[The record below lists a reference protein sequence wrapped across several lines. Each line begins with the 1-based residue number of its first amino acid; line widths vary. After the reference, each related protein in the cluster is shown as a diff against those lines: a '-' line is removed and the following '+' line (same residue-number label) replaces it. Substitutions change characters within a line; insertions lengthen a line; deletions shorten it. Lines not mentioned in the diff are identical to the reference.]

1 MKKLIIAS
9 ICAAMAAVSFASCS
23 SNGSTSTGSSDSSAS
38 TSTSTSAEESSTE
51 ESSTE
56 ASAETGDFDA
66 THKINVVSREDGSG
80 TRGAFI
86 ELMGI
91 EQEVDGQKVDM
102 TTLDAQITNSTAVMM
117 TTVSGDEYSIGYI
130 SLGSLDDSVKAVQV
144 DGVDATT
151 DNVAS
156 GEYTVARPFNVITG
170 AEVSDVAQDFL
181 NYIMSDEGQAIVSD
195 GGYIPVSEGAFESN
209 GATGTITVAGS
220 SSVSPIMEELAEAY
234 EAVNTGATVEVQ
246 TSDSTTG
253 VTSAME
259 GTCDLGMASRAL
271 HDDETGVT
279 ATTIA
284 NDGIAVVV
292 NNGNPV
298 TNLTSDQIMQIFTG
312 EITDWSSLVG

>member
-23 SNGSTSTGSSDSSAS
+23 SGGESSTSSSGSSAS
-38 TSTSTSAEESSTE
+38 TSTTSESASTE
-51 ESSTE
+51 ESAST
-56 ASAETGDFDA
+56 AESGSSDFDS

-80 TRGAFI
+80 TRGAFV
-86 ELMGI
+86 ELLGI

-117 TTVSGDEYSIGYI
+117 TTVSGDEYAIGYI
-130 SLGSLDDSVKAVQV
+130 SLGSLDESVKAVMV
-144 DGVDATT
+144 DGVEATT

-156 GEYTVARPFNVITG
+156 GDYAVARPFNVVTG

-181 NYIMSDEGQAIVSD
+181 NYIMSDEGQAIVAD
-195 GGYIPVSEGAFESN
+195 GGYIAVSDGTFESN
-209 GATGTITVAGS
+209 GATGTVTVAGS
-220 SSVSPIMEELAEAY
+220 SSVSPIMEKLAEAY
-234 EAVNTGATVEVQ
+234 EAVNTGATIEVQ

-253 VTSAME
+253 ITSAME

-284 NDGIAVVV
+284 QDGIAVIV

-298 TNLTSDQIMQIFTG
+298 EDLSSEQIMQIFTG
-312 EITDWSSLVG
+312 ETTDWSSLVG

>member
-1 MKKLIIAS
+1 MKKLLIAS
-9 ICAAMAAVSFASCS
+9 ICAAMAAVSFASC
-23 SNGSTSTGSSDSSAS
+23 GDTAS
-38 TSTSTSAEESSTE
+38 ESSTPSSSAPASTASESTPASE
-51 ESSTE
+51 EAGAEVSEE
-56 ASAETGDFDA
+56 AASDFDA
-66 THKINVVSREDGSG
+66 SHKINVVSREDGSG
-80 TRGAFI
+80 TRGAFV

-91 EQEVDGQKVDM
+91 EQDVDGQTVDM

-117 TTVSGDEYSIGYI
+117 TTVSGDPYAIGYI
-130 SLGSLDDSVKAVQV
+130 SLGSLDDSVKAVMV
-144 DGVDATT
+144 DGVEATT
-151 DNVAS
+151 DNVSNGTYA
-156 GEYTVARPFNVITG
+156 VARPFNVITG

-181 NYIMSDEGQAIVSD
+181 NYIMSDEGQAIIAD
-195 GGYIPVSEGAFESN
+195 GGYIAVSEGAYEPN
-209 GATGTITVAGS
+209 GATGDITVAGS

-234 EAVNTGATVEVQ
+234 EAVNTGANVEVQ

-284 NDGIAVVV
+284 NDGIAVIV

-298 TNLTSDQIMQIFTG
+298 EGLTSDQIMQIFTG
-312 EITDWSSLVG
+312 EITDWSGLVG

>member
-23 SNGSTSTGSSDSSAS
+23 SGGESSTSSSGSSAS
-38 TSTSTSAEESSTE
+38 TSTTSESASTE
-51 ESSTE
+51 ESAST
-56 ASAETGDFDA
+56 AESGSSDFDS

-80 TRGAFI
+80 TRGAFV
-86 ELMGI
+86 ELLGI

-117 TTVSGDEYSIGYI
+117 TTVSGDEYAIGYI
-130 SLGSLDDSVKAVQV
+130 SLGSLDESVKAVMV
-144 DGVDATT
+144 DGVEATT

-156 GEYTVARPFNVITG
+156 GDYAVARPFNVITG

-181 NYIMSDEGQAIVSD
+181 NYIMSDEGQAIVAD
-195 GGYIPVSEGAFESN
+195 GGYIAVSDGAFESN
-209 GATGTITVAGS
+209 GATGTVTVAGS
-220 SSVSPIMEELAEAY
+220 SSVSPIMEKLAEAY
-234 EAVNTGATVEVQ
+234 EAVNTGATIEVQ

-253 VTSAME
+253 ITSAME

-284 NDGIAVVV
+284 QDGIAVIV

-298 TNLTSDQIMQIFTG
+298 EDLSSEQIMQIFTG
-312 EITDWSSLVG
+312 ETTDWSSLVG

>member
-23 SNGSTSTGSSDSSAS
+23 SGGESSTSTSESSAS
-38 TSTSTSAEESSTE
+38 TSTSTSTASESSEESASTA
-51 ESSTE
+51 ESGS
-56 ASAETGDFDA
+56 DFDS
-66 THKINVVSREDGSG
+66 THSINVVSREDGSG
-80 TRGAFI
+80 TRGAFV

-91 EQEVDGQKVDM
+91 EQDVDGQTVDM

-117 TTVSGDEYSIGYI
+117 TTVSGDEYAIGYI

-144 DGVDATT
+144 DGVEATT

-156 GEYTVARPFNVITG
+156 GDYAVARPFNVITG

-181 NYIMSDEGQAIVSD
+181 NYIMSDEGQAIIAD

-209 GATGTITVAGS
+209 GATGDITVAGS
-220 SSVSPIMEELAEAY
+220 SSVSPIMEQLAEAY
-234 EAVNTGATVEVQ
+234 EAVNTGANVEVQ

-284 NDGIAVVV
+284 NDGIAVIV

-298 TNLTSDQIMQIFTG
+298 EGLTSDQIMQIFTG

>member
-1 MKKLIIAS
+1 MKKILS
-9 ICAAMAAVSFASCS
+9 IVLALMLVSVAAV
-23 SNGSTSTGSSDSSAS
+23 
-38 TSTSTSAEESSTE
+38 AEGEITVL
-51 ESSTE
+51 T
-56 ASAETGDFDA
+56 
-66 THKINVVSREDGSG
+66 REDGSG
-80 TRGAFI
+80 TLSAFT
-86 ELMGI
+86 ELFGI
-91 EQEVDGQKVDM
+91 EEMVPE
-102 TTLDAQITNSTAVMM
+102 AIITNSTAVMM
-117 TTVSGDEYSIGYI
+117 TTVSGDEYAIGYI

-144 DGVDATT
+144 DGVEATT

-156 GEYTVARPFNVITG
+156 GDYAVARPFNVITG

-181 NYIMSDEGQAIVSD
+181 NYIMSDEGQAIIAD

-209 GATGTITVAGS
+209 GATGDITVAGS
-220 SSVSPIMEELAEAY
+220 SSVSPIMEQLAEAY
-234 EAVNTGATVEVQ
+234 EAVNTGANVEVQ

-284 NDGIAVVV
+284 NDGIAVIV

-298 TNLTSDQIMQIFTG
+298 EGLTSDQIMQIFTG

>member
-23 SNGSTSTGSSDSSAS
+23 SGGESSTSSSGSSAS
-38 TSTSTSAEESSTE
+38 TSTTSESASTE
-51 ESSTE
+51 ESAST
-56 ASAETGDFDA
+56 AESGSSDFDS

-80 TRGAFI
+80 TRGAFV
-86 ELMGI
+86 ELLGI

-117 TTVSGDEYSIGYI
+117 TTVSGDEYAIGYI
-130 SLGSLDDSVKAVQV
+130 SLGSLDESVKAVMV
-144 DGVDATT
+144 DGVEATT

-156 GEYTVARPFNVITG
+156 GDYAVARPFNVITG

-181 NYIMSDEGQAIVSD
+181 NYIMSDEGQAIVAD
-195 GGYIPVSEGAFESN
+195 GGYIAVSDGAFESN
-209 GATGTITVAGS
+209 GATGTVTVAGS
-220 SSVSPIMEELAEAY
+220 SSVSPIMEKLAEAY
-234 EAVNTGATVEVQ
+234 EAVNAGATIEVQ

-253 VTSAME
+253 ITSAME

-284 NDGIAVVV
+284 QDGIAVIV

-298 TNLTSDQIMQIFTG
+298 EDLSSEQIMQIFTG
-312 EITDWSSLVG
+312 ETTDWSSLVG

>member
-23 SNGSTSTGSSDSSAS
+23 SGGESSTSSSGSSAS
-38 TSTSTSAEESSTE
+38 TSTTSESASTE
-51 ESSTE
+51 ESAST
-56 ASAETGDFDA
+56 AESGSSDFDS

-80 TRGAFI
+80 TRGAFV
-86 ELMGI
+86 ELLGI

-117 TTVSGDEYSIGYI
+117 TTVSGDEYAIGYI
-130 SLGSLDDSVKAVQV
+130 SLGSLDESVKAVMV
-144 DGVDATT
+144 DGVEATT

-156 GEYTVARPFNVITG
+156 GDYAVDRPFNVIAG

-181 NYIMSDEGQAIVSD
+181 NYIMSDEGQAIVAD
-195 GGYIPVSEGAFESN
+195 GGYIAVSDGAFESN
-209 GATGTITVAGS
+209 GATGTVTVAGS
-220 SSVSPIMEELAEAY
+220 SSVSPIMEKLAEAY
-234 EAVNTGATVEVQ
+234 EAVNTGATIEVQ

-253 VTSAME
+253 ITSAME

-284 NDGIAVVV
+284 QDGIAVIV

-298 TNLTSDQIMQIFTG
+298 EDLSSEQIMQIFTG
-312 EITDWSSLVG
+312 ETTDWSSLVG